1 MKSGPGFLPA
11 TNQTNR
17 TRAETRRQAV
27 KRARVRTTTA
37 EPVAG
42 RVPVT

>member
-11 TNQTNR
+11 TNQANR
-17 TRAETRRQAV
+17 ARAETRRQAV

-37 EPVAG
+37 EPVVV
-42 RVPVT
+42 RVPLT